1 MYIDV
6 YLFINYLTKITFPNR
21 TWKMIKTADLA
32 YLQTTMVFVY
42 LIVYIILAKYIST
55 VRPVVPKP

>member
-1 MYIDV
+1 MTKLNTEHHHIQWEEGNFVYNV

-42 LIVYIILAKYIST
+42 
-55 VRPVVPKP
+55 